1 MKILQCKNTT
11 KMTKKNTTEKL
22 NRAIFLNSDYLCQSS
37 KYWYSIFII
46 KTNSEILLNEL
57 SRIEYILIVAIII
70 FIININ
76 VKTHKNN

>member
-1 MKILQCKNTT
+1 
-11 KMTKKNTTEKL
+11 MTKKNTTEKL

-76 VKTHKNN
+76 VKTHKNNWFGTLKYS